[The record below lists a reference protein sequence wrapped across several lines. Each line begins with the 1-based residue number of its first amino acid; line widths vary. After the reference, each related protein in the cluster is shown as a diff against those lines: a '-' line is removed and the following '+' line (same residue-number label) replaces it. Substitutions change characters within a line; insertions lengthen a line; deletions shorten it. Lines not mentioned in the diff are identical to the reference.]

1 MGFQIT
7 IKDNELKTEL
17 TKLQTKVRNLKP
29 LLNQVGYYLL
39 EVVENSFENEADANG
54 KAWQELS
61 PSYLNYK
68 NKKGYTK
75 KLQNRGTLAESIDFT
90 TTTDALILGTNIE
103 YAAIHQF
110 GGFAGR
116 NKSAFIPAR
125 PFLPIDENGHMY
137 QDVINDILYMLK
149 GYIQS

>member
-17 TKLQTKVRNLKP
+17 TKLQAKTKNLKP

-116 NKSAFIPAR
+116 NKSAYIPAR
-125 PFLPIDENGHMY
+125 PFLPVTQDGKLHNNVVEN
-137 QDVINDILYMLK
+137 ILKRLK
-149 GYIQS
+149 IYLAK

>member
-7 IKDNELKTEL
+7 VQDKQLKAEL
-17 TKLQTKVRNLKP
+17 TKLQAKTKNLKP

-39 EVVENSFENEADANG
+39 EVVENSFSSEADANG

-61 PSYLNYK
+61 PSYLDYK

-75 KLQNRGTLAESIDFT
+75 KLQNKGTLAESIDFI

-103 YAAIHQF
+103 YAPIHQF
-110 GGFAGR
+110 GGLAG
-116 NKSAFIPAR
+116 KDKKAYIPAR
-125 PFLPIDENGHMY
+125 PFLPVTQDGHLY
-137 QDVINDILYMLK
+137 SNVVNNILKRLK
-149 GYIQS
+149 IYLKK

>member
-7 IKDNELKTEL
+7 VKDNELKTEL
-17 TKLQTKVRNLKP
+17 TKLQTKLKNLKP

-61 PSYLNYK
+61 PNYLNYK

-125 PFLPIDENGHMY
+125 PFLPVDENGHMY
-137 QDVINDILYMLK
+137 QDVINDILYLIK
-149 GYIQS
+149 DYIN